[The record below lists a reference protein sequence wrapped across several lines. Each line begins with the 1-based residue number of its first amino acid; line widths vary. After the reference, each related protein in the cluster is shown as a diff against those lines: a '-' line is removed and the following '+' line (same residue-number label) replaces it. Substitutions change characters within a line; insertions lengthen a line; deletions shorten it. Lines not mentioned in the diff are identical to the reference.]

1 MRSRNIKEYVTED
14 RHIWRLGMQRSNK
27 TINDTIKQDTSVKD
41 QFDAKIFEFLLSV
54 ACCPY

>member
-27 TINDTIKQDTSVKD
+27 TINDTIKQDTNDHGKE
-41 QFDAKIFEFLLSV
+41 KWT
-54 ACCPY
+54 